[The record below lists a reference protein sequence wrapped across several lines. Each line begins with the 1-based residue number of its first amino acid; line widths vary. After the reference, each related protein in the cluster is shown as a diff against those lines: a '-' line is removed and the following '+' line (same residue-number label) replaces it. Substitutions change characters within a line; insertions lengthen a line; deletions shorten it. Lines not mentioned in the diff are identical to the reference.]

1 MTGLAYVM
9 FAAEHR
15 AYFEV
20 MFSPELLRRDDPEL
34 LRTSLSAY
42 AVLLETA
49 RRSFDD
55 EPTEEELT
63 LRALTG
69 WAQAHGFA
77 TLWLDG
83 NLSQYTRLE
92 AYEAL
97 ARKLFGLPPC

>member
-34 LRTSLSAY
+34 LRTLTGAY

-49 RRSFDD
+49 RASFDH
-55 EPTEEELT
+55 EPSEEELT
-63 LRALTG
+63 VRALTA

-97 ARKLFGLPPC
+97 ARKVFKLPPC